1 MKCINKTKL
10 ITALLLFSFSTQLV
24 GCGEKE
30 DVVAEVYNYETKF
43 FSSLKVETS
52 LFAEDLIVGES
63 DVELT
68 GYTKGTTEYANDDGS
83 TRSEE
88 NYYAGAFF
96 DIENGIQYYGDS
108 IFEQLYPAS
117 TTKILTAYLALKYGN
132 LDDVVTVSSVVNE
145 IPSDSSVCGL
155 SEGDV
160 LTLGDLVNG
169 LLIKSGNDSA
179 VVIAEHISG
188 DVESF
193 VELMNQEAYQ
203 LGATQSN
210 FVNPHGYHDDDHYT
224 TAYDL
229 YLIFNECIQNETF
242 VEIIQSNSYSTV
254 ITNSSGVEETIT
266 WYATNRYKTGEVSV
280 PDNLTI
286 IGGKTGYT
294 SLSRSCLILLEVD
307 EDGDQFISIILGAIN
322 ADTLYSEMTDLIE
335 SLPLIR

>member
-10 ITALLLFSFSTQLV
+10 ITALLLLSLSTQLV

-30 DVVAEVYNYETKF
+30 DIVADVYTYETKF
-43 FSSLKVETS
+43 FSSLKVETA
-52 LFAEDLIVGES
+52 LFAEDLIIGES
-63 DVELT
+63 DVELE
-68 GYTKGTTEYANDDGS
+68 GYTQGTTEYASDDGG
-83 TRSEE
+83 TISEE
-88 NYYAGAFF
+88 NYYAAAFF

-117 TTKILTAYLALKYGN
+117 TTKILTAYLALKYGD
-132 LDDVVTVSSVVNE
+132 LDDVVTVSSVVSE

-179 VVIAEHISG
+179 MVIAEYISG
-188 DVESF
+188 DVETF
-193 VELMNQEAYQ
+193 VELMNQEAYE

-210 FVNPHGYHDDDHYT
+210 FVNPHGYHDDNHYT

-242 VEIIQSNSYSTV
+242 LEIIQSNSYSTV
-254 ITNSSGVEETIT
+254 ITNSDGVEENIT
-266 WYATNRYKTGEVSV
+266 WYATNRYKTGEAEV

-286 IGGKTGYT
+286 VGGKTGYT

-307 EDGDQFISIILGAIN
+307 EDDNQFISIILGAIN
-322 ADTLYSEMTDLIE
+322 SNTLYSEMTELIE